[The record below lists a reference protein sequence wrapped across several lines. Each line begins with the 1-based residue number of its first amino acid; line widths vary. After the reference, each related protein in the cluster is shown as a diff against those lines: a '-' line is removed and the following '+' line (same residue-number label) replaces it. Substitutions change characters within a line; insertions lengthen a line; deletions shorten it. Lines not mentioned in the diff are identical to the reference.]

1 MEAFNDTY
9 LEALARRDPSTEENL
24 ITVFSRPI
32 KNKLRTHLHSAQ
44 TIDDAYQETLLR
56 IFSYFRQGKTLRN
69 PACLPAFIHA
79 VTANVALET
88 VRATRRNNCSTNEL
102 CDLPD
107 RKPDPEGAT
116 ITRERCQTVRRILCE
131 MSNTD
136 RELLRRICLDDEDR
150 DQICHDFRVTREYLR
165 LLLYRA
171 RARFRILIQSEPV
184 FSLPA
189 QPKPAATNPSTH
201 IQYRTSGSRQGA
213 GHSRRRALPF
223 GRAIA
228 G

>member
-88 VRATRRNNCSTNEL
+88 
-102 CDLPD
+102 
-107 RKPDPEGAT
+107 
-116 ITRERCQTVRRILCE
+116 
-131 MSNTD
+131 
-136 RELLRRICLDDEDR
+136 
-150 DQICHDFRVTREYLR
+150 
-165 LLLYRA
+165 
-171 RARFRILIQSEPV
+171 
-184 FSLPA
+184 
-189 QPKPAATNPSTH
+189 
-201 IQYRTSGSRQGA
+201 
-213 GHSRRRALPF
+213 
-223 GRAIA
+223 
-228 G
+228 